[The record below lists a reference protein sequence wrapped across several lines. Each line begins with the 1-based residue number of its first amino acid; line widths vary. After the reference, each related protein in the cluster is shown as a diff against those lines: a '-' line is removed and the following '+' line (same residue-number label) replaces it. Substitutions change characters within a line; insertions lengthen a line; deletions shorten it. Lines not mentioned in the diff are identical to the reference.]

1 MLATE
6 IIGDVK
12 SYNAEMNI
20 RLGEQCTVH
29 SALWTTE
36 TSYLDGKYC
45 WLDHGA
51 RNADNGLGYKM
62 CPHSG

>member
-12 SYNAEMNI
+12 SYNAEMKI
-20 RLGEQCTVH
+20 RLGEQCAVH

-36 TSYLDGKYC
+36 TSYLDDKYC
-45 WLDHGA
+45 
-51 RNADNGLGYKM
+51 
-62 CPHSG
+62 